1 MPGQIPIWCRF
12 AALSAARLTLLDA
25 EYGVATTT
33 FTNLLVNPG
42 YPLCDAAAG
51 ACRGRQLPTS
61 GRCLAHA
68 NATERADYFASLS
81 AGADIDHSGT
91 QISRADLSE
100 LRDAVTEAGTG
111 RATVGKATF
120 RRAVFTGLADFS
132 NVSFTERAIFVD
144 AEFCRGGD
152 FTDAVFLHT
161 ALFTDAKFTRGQGDS
176 ATFRR
181 TVFTKIAEFR
191 SAGFAAKAEFD
202 QSVFEQQALFQ
213 SAEFQTVGHF
223 SRCVFK
229 GVTEFHNTVFRE
241 AVFAGSSFEA
251 SRELGP
257 MVCTQA
263 LNLVEAQFHA
273 SVTIKAAVPLVRCDR
288 TIWDSS
294 ASLLLRY
301 ATVRLEEASLVSP
314 FAITYAPT
322 PWGGTNA
329 AESALVAA
337 HPTDSTYPKIAS
349 LRGVDAT
356 YVVLTDTDLT
366 SCRFMGAFHLDQ
378 LQLRGRTWFAQPPT
392 GWRFSRRRGLYRWTG
407 RRTLAEEQYWRR
419 LNWPE
424 WQSPVP
430 PSAVQNQPGT
440 EDVSAL
446 YRQLR
451 KGLEDAKDEPGAADF
466 YYGEMEMRRHDT
478 SGWVRGLLWLYWA
491 VSGYGLRPSRA
502 IASLLILMSA
512 SVFALALWGLPN
524 DSPKAKTTG
533 TLPTAGRQLQL
544 TTDTPD
550 PRLSL
555 PYGRRITWDRIGKT
569 TPIVFNSVVFR
580 SSGQSLTVPGSWIEM
595 TTRLVEPT
603 FLGLTVLAVRS
614 RVKR

>member
-1 MPGQIPIWCRF
+1 M
-12 AALSAARLTLLDA
+12 
-25 EYGVATTT
+25 ATTT
-33 FTNLLVNPG
+33 FNDLLVNPG
-42 YPLCDAAAG
+42 YPLCDAAAD
-51 ACRGRQLPTS
+51 ACRGRQLPAS
-61 GRCLAHA
+61 GRCMAHA
-68 NATERADYFASLS
+68 SVTEKAVYFASLS
-81 AGADIDHSGT
+81 SGADVDHSGT
-91 QISRADLSE
+91 LISRADLSA
-100 LRDAVTEAGTG
+100 LRDAVTDAGTG

-120 RRAVFTGLADFS
+120 KQAIFTDSADFSGVDFTGRAVFA
-132 NVSFTERAIFVD
+132 D
-144 AEFCRGGD
+144 AEFCKGGD

-161 ALFTDAKFTRGQGDS
+161 ARFTDAKFTREQGDS

-181 TVFTKIAEFR
+181 TMFTKIADFR
-191 SAGFAAKAEFD
+191 RAGFAATAEFD

-213 SAEFQTVGHF
+213 SAKFQAIGRF

-229 GVTEFHNTVFRE
+229 GVTEFHGTVFE
-241 AVFAGSSFEA
+241 DAIFAASTFEA
-251 SRELGP
+251 ARELGP
-257 MVCTQA
+257 IVCTQA
-263 LNLVEAQFHA
+263 LNLVEARFHA
-273 SVTIKAAVPLVRCDR
+273 SVTIKAAVHLVRCER
-288 TIWDSS
+288 TIFDSS

-301 ATVRLEEASLVSP
+301 ATVHLEEASLVSP
-314 FAITYAPT
+314 FAITHAPT
-322 PWGGTNA
+322 PWGGTNTV
-329 AESALVAA
+329 ESTLIAA

-356 YVVLTDTDLT
+356 HVVLTDADLT
-366 SCRFMGAFHLDQ
+366 SCRFTGAFHLDQ
-378 LQLRGRTWFAQPPT
+378 LQLRGRTWFAQPPA
-392 GWRFSRRRGLYRWTG
+392 GWRFGGRRGLYRWTG

-424 WQSPVP
+424 WQPLVP
-430 PSAVQNQPGT
+430 PSVVQNEPGP

-466 YYGEMEMRRHDT
+466 YYGEMEMRRHDVTNT
-478 SGWVRGLLWLYWA
+478 SRWVRRLLWLYWA

-512 SVFALALWGLPN
+512 SVFAIALWGLPD

-533 TLPTAGRQLQL
+533 TLPAAGQQLQL

-555 PYGRRITWDRIGKT
+555 PYGQRITWDRIGKA
-569 TPIVFNSVVFR
+569 TPIVFNSVAFR

-595 TTRLVEPT
+595 TTRLVEPAL
-603 FLGLTVLAVRS
+603 LGLTVLAVRG